1 MLISIALFAGVALV
15 ALAVAV
21 RVVRQWRDRAEHGE
35 WLAAAIRALSGA
47 RDVRELDAVVHRHVE
62 AGVGA
67 AYADWWRRDDDGS
80 YRSRLGRI
88 AGADAVVLDR
98 WVVGGV
104 AWQRHAT
111 PTPDGLL
118 IVADLPGDVMVPLYA
133 HDHPLGFL
141 ALGRRADGRLYDA
154 DDLLTV
160 AAFADH
166 FGLVAERVHL
176 ASRLDE
182 SQRMLQQ
189 ATRLSTV
196 GTLAAELAHEIRNPL
211 VAVQTFLQILPD
223 RLDDP
228 EVTVD
233 LRGVALTELQR
244 VARLLNELLGMARA
258 SVATF
263 AATDLETLVEQV
275 VRFLQVSARKKDVVL
290 ERVGDPLPTGAADAS
305 RLKQALVNL
314 VLNAIQASPTGTT
327 VTVATRNTTD
337 AAGRAVVEVA
347 IRDEGPG
354 IPEEERESIFQPFFT
369 TKDNG
374 TGLGLPVTRQIVADH
389 GGSIVVEGEVGR
401 GAAFVIRLPL
411 TAPAEHAE
419 RTEPA
424 SAVRAA

>member
-1 MLISIALFAGVALV
+1 MLITIALIAGVGVVAALG
-15 ALAVAV
+15 AARA
-21 RVVRQWRDRAEHGE
+21 RRRWRECAERAE
-35 WLAAAIRALSGA
+35 WLAAAIRALAGA
-47 RDVRELDAVVHRHVE
+47 RDARALAAILGRHLE
-62 AGVGA
+62 AGARASCV
-67 AYADWWRRDDDGS
+67 DWWRREDDGS

-88 AGADAVVLDR
+88 AGTDAAVLDG
-98 WVVGGV
+98 WVAAGV
-104 AWQRHAT
+104 AWRRQARAV
-111 PTPDGLL
+111 PEALRV
-118 IVADLPGDVMVPLYA
+118 IADLPGDVMVPLRA
-133 HDHPLGFL
+133 HDH
-141 ALGRRADGRLYDA
+141 ALGLLVLGPRGDGRAYA
-154 DDLLTV
+154 DDDLMRV

-166 FGLVAERVHL
+166 FALVAERVHL
-176 ASRLDE
+176 ASKLDE

-211 VAVQTFLQILPD
+211 VAVQTFLQILPE

-275 VRFLQVSARKKDVVL
+275 VRFLQVSARKKDVML

-314 VLNAIQASPTGTT
+314 VLNAIQASPAGKT
-327 VTVATRNTTD
+327 VTVATRNVAD
-337 AAGRAVVEVA
+337 AAGRAVVEVT

-354 IPEEERESIFQPFFT
+354 IPEDERESIFQPFFT

-389 GGSIVVEGEVGR
+389 GGSIVVGGEAGR

-411 TAPAEHAE
+411 TPAPAAQSDA
-419 RTEPA
+419 P